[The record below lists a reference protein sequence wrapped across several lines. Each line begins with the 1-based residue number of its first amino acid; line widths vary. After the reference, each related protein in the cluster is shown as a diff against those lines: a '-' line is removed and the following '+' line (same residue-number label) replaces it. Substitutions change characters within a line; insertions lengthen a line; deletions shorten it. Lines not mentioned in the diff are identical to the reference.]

1 MQSHTIDDLE
11 IGQAAEFSK
20 TVTETDV
27 SFFSAISGDFNPLHV
42 DVEYAAKSR
51 FGARVA
57 HGPLTL
63 ALSAGL
69 LGMQL
74 PGLGTIA
81 VTNHIEYL
89 KPVYIGDTITSRV
102 EVVDLD
108 RDANRATM
116 GLGWRN
122 QSGELVAEGYA
133 VVKPPRVR
141 DPAAPPASAS
151 ASVAVTGRGP
161 GTARGA

>member
-1 MQSHTIDDLE
+1 MQSLTINDLE

-20 TVTETDV
+20 TITETDV
-27 SFFSAISGDFNPLHV
+27 AFFSAISGDFNPLHV
-42 DVEYAAKSR
+42 DVQYAANSR

-63 ALSAGL
+63 ALSAGV
-69 LGMQL
+69 LGMRL

-89 KPVYIGDTITSRV
+89 RPVYIGDTITSRV
-102 EVVDLD
+102 EVRALD
-108 RDANRATM
+108 HERNRATM
-116 GLGWRN
+116 GLSWRN
-122 QSGELVAEGYA
+122 QSGELVAEGEA
-133 VVKPPRVR
+133 VVKPPKT
-141 DPAAPPASAS
+141 AE
-151 ASVAVTGRGP
+151 P

>member
-1 MQSHTIDDLE
+1 MQSLTINELE

-20 TVTETDV
+20 TITETDV
-27 SFFSAISGDFNPLHV
+27 AFFSAISGDFNPLHV
-42 DVEYAAKSR
+42 DAEYAAKSR

-63 ALSAGL
+63 ALCAGI
-69 LGMQL
+69 LGMRL

-89 KPVYIGDTITSRV
+89 RPVYIGDTITSRV
-102 EVVDLD
+102 EVRALD
-108 RDANRATM
+108 PVRNRATM
-116 GLGWRN
+116 ALGWHN
-122 QSGELVAEGYA
+122 QSGALVAEGEA
-133 VVKPPRVR
+133 VVKPPKTSER
-141 DPAAPPASAS
+141 
-151 ASVAVTGRGP
+151 